1 MLTVPQR
8 MDGELFTDSEQ
19 DWSSSSESDW
29 MSETGKRKGKQGV
42 KRKMDQQNGK
52 TKKIARTKNSRL
64 PGVDLTDVFQEVRKK
79 DQLAVHCGKIAGH
92 LYRIKYDN
100 GKFWEKKRLFI

>member
-64 PGVDLTDVFQEVRKK
+64 PGKHKMTSNIFNFDF
-79 DQLAVHCGKIAGH
+79 
-92 LYRIKYDN
+92 
-100 GKFWEKKRLFI
+100 